1 MARGRGGL
9 SPAVRPASPPGR
21 GVRPPGRSRSPR
33 LAPSAAGPLR
43 KDAPVRRQHTS
54 GSIPDLSTEAAR
66 ASALE
71 DLVMDI
77 YAPSNRASVASR
89 IRLCERV
96 LAMWGLPALPPS
108 ARTISALG
116 ASLKA
121 GGYRSASVYL
131 SCYKTWSARHGHEW
145 TAVLQQAFQDAVRSC
160 ERGLGGPV
168 KARALPFDRLG
179 SLPGGDTPW
188 VPGGP
193 LRPRNAMVLG
203 AWFLTREIELSAA
216 SAAALEVSFPRP
228 GVPQVRFH
236 LPASKNDLMAV
247 GTAREHGCACLGTPV
262 PFCPAHTA
270 WDHLSFLRDRF
281 PAFWHAD
288 STPLD
293 LPLFPTSSGTACS
306 KEAMT
311 STIIHAA
318 NLLGV
323 ELASPDGSERVSGHS
338 LRATGAQGLAAS
350 GVDTWAI
357 ELLGRWGGDTVR
369 SYVREARLANASS
382 MAKRVKEAVSLEE
395 LVNRILDERA
405 GAQSPPTVPALAA
418 LATPAQVALQPAPV
432 GTPGASAAASSTG
445 PWLAAPLAAEIAAAQ
460 AVRATTPSDARF
472 VVNLVTGVA
481 HRILIGFEE
490 VSPHEWLAACG
501 WKFGLSTWRSGP
513 AQLARAE
520 LPRAPQLLCARCLP
534 DIRRQALDDLA
545 RLAG

>member
-1 MARGRGGL
+1 M
-9 SPAVRPASPPGR
+9 RPASPPGR
-21 GVRPPGRSRSPR
+21 GARPPGRSRSPR

-66 ASALE
+66 ASAME

-77 YAPSNRASVASR
+77 YAPSNRASVSSR

-121 GGYRSASVYL
+121 GGYRSASVYF

-188 VPGGP
+188 VPDGP

-247 GTAREHGCACLGTPV
+247 GTAREHGCACHGTPV

-281 PAFWHAD
+281 PAFWQAD

-306 KEAMT
+306 KDAMT

-369 SYVREARLANASS
+369 GYIREARLADASA
-382 MAKRVKEAVSLEE
+382 MASRVKEAVSLEA
-395 LVNRILDERA
+395 LVNRILDDRA
-405 GAQSPPTVPALAA
+405 QARSADDGVQ
-418 LATPAQVALQPAPV
+418 
-432 GTPGASAAASSTG
+432 AAA
-445 PWLAAPLAAEIAAAQ
+445 PAAELLQAAPLASEVSAAQ
-460 AVRATTPSDARF
+460 ATPEAQSTVF
-472 VVNLVTGVA
+472 VLNSVTGVA
-481 HRILIGFEE
+481 HRVAIGFDEASPTE
-490 VSPHEWLAACG
+490 WVSACG
-501 WKFGLSTWRSGP
+501 WKFGLSTWRAGP
-513 AQLARAE
+513 VQLARTD
-520 LPRAPQLLCARCLP
+520 LPRAPHLLCARCLP
-534 DIRRQALDDLA
+534 VARRCAMEALG
-545 RLAG
+545 RLGD